1 MSSAVH
7 PDLKF
12 VETPDLTNFEQPNE
26 DYFIKYQVIINK
38 KECIIFKN
46 NKGTTTNGKTQL
58 PAGYLK
64 VFNKAINEYEK
75 SNVSLAPNNG
85 IMYLNPKKAQTN
97 FIQINAYCS
106 HCKNIKKG
114 YGKYKISIKENPT
127 NDSYGLDFVTVN
139 VERQVHFLLLLL
151 FIIIFFHKLNFYIN
165 LIVI

>member
-12 VETPDLTNFEQPNE
+12 VETPDLANFEQPNE
-26 DYFIKYQVIINK
+26 DYFIKYQVVINK

-46 NKGTTTNGKTQL
+46 NKGTTSNGKTQL

-85 IMYLNPKKAQTN
+85 IMYLNPKKAKTN
-97 FIQINAYCS
+97 FILCD
-106 HCKNIKKG
+106 K
-114 YGKYKISIKENPT
+114 
-127 NDSYGLDFVTVN
+127 
-139 VERQVHFLLLLL
+139 
-151 FIIIFFHKLNFYIN
+151 FIFILK
-165 LIVI
+165 